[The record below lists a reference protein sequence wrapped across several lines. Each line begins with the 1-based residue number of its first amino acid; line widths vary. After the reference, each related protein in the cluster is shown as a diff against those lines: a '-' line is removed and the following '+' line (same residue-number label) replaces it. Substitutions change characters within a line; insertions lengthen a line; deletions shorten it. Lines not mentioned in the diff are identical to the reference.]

1 MRSCSTEPARSSM
14 RSKWQVFTLAVL
26 AITLTPAVGLAQ
38 EGGTGKLLSPQFD
51 LGIWT
56 IVIFVALLLVLWKTA
71 WKPMLE
77 GLHKREAT
85 IRGSVEEAQRTREEM
100 ERLRTQFKAEM
111 DAAYAKIPQLMDE
124 GGRDA

>member
-26 AITLTPAVGLAQ
+26 AITLTPAAGLAQ

-77 GLHKREAT
+77 GLHKRESS
-85 IRGSVEEAQRTREEM
+85 IRGSIEEAQRTREEM
-100 ERLRTQFKAEM
+100 ESGRASGREKDEKAVS
-111 DAAYAKIPQLMDE
+111 
-124 GGRDA
+124 GRQ